1 MLRFARWKVASIL
14 GMTLAALLVIVPSF
28 WTKETLDSV
37 VKAMPKWLPIEQVVL
52 GLDLQGGAHLLYQ
65 VDSADVTR
73 TQVNNL
79 RDDIR
84 RVMREESIPLSGGIG
99 SPKDNPRVVQVLIPD
114 AANRAKALTKLR
126 ALAQPAAN
134 PTTSLLGVAGAASA
148 DISVDP
154 NGLIKMTVT
163 DAAVNDKI
171 RKSVDQTIEVLNRR
185 VNALGTTEPNIQRVG
200 DDRVLVEVPGLQDT
214 QRLKDIVGTTA
225 KLEFRLV
232 SQPGANPADVE
243 TLSEFDKDGQP
254 IANYPVEKQVM
265 VQGEDLTDAQ
275 PGFDQQT
282 AQPVVNFK
290 FNIRGGQKFGE
301 VTSANVGKPFA
312 IVLDNKVI
320 SAPVI
325 RGPITGGSGQIS
337 GNFTVESANNLAI
350 LLRAGVLPA
359 KLTIVEERTV
369 GPGLGQDSIEAG
381 KKAAYVGA
389 ALVVIYMLM
398 TYGTFGV
405 FADLALFV
413 HIAFIFASLIL
424 LRATLTLPG
433 IAGIVLTIGMAVD
446 SNVLIYERIR
456 EEFKAGRS
464 VVSALDAGFTRAFAT
479 IVDSNATM
487 MVAAVI
493 LYFLGSGP
501 VRGFAVSLGLG
512 IVTTIVTAVTMTR
525 MMIALWYRWA
535 KPKTLP
541 I

>member
-243 TLSEFDKDGQP
+243 TLTEFDKDGQP
-254 IANYPVEKQVM
+254 IAN
-265 VQGEDLTDAQ
+265 
-275 PGFDQQT
+275 
-282 AQPVVNFK
+282 
-290 FNIRGGQKFGE
+290 
-301 VTSANVGKPFA
+301 
-312 IVLDNKVI
+312 
-320 SAPVI
+320 
-325 RGPITGGSGQIS
+325 
-337 GNFTVESANNLAI
+337 
-350 LLRAGVLPA
+350 
-359 KLTIVEERTV
+359 
-369 GPGLGQDSIEAG
+369 
-381 KKAAYVGA
+381 
-389 ALVVIYMLM
+389 
-398 TYGTFGV
+398 
-405 FADLALFV
+405 
-413 HIAFIFASLIL
+413 
-424 LRATLTLPG
+424 
-433 IAGIVLTIGMAVD
+433 
-446 SNVLIYERIR
+446 
-456 EEFKAGRS
+456 
-464 VVSALDAGFTRAFAT
+464 
-479 IVDSNATM
+479 
-487 MVAAVI
+487 
-493 LYFLGSGP
+493 
-501 VRGFAVSLGLG
+501 
-512 IVTTIVTAVTMTR
+512 
-525 MMIALWYRWA
+525 
-535 KPKTLP
+535 
-541 I
+541 